1 MSARRTIRKT
11 RRGLYRGARILG
23 DVNAVLSGNPRT
35 IAKRGVNKLLGRVL
49 GRGFLR

>member
-1 MSARRTIRKT
+1 MTARRSIRRT
-11 RRGLYRGARILG
+11 RRGLYRGARVLG

-35 IAKRGVNKLLGRVL
+35 IAKRAANKVLGRIL